1 MTHPNCP
8 YVRKNPDARR
18 VYDYIEE
25 HGPCLPSEIGEAFP
39 DLDRTKRGQVV
50 SNLREFGLI
59 RKVPYGSVYRWEVIR

>member
-1 MTHPNCP
+1 MSMGKAHVLRSIN
-8 YVRKNPDARR
+8 ARR
-18 VYDYIEE
+18 IYDYIEE

-50 SNLREFGLI
+50 SNLREFGLV